1 MINEAIAQ
9 SDPEMAEVLERELD
23 RQQHTLVL
31 IPSENYA
38 STAVLMATG
47 CIMTNKYAEG
57 SPGKR
62 YYNGCELV
70 DRAESLAIERA
81 KQLFGCDHVNVQPLT
96 GAVANMAA
104 YDALLQ
110 DGDTVLAMEL
120 NHGGHLTHG
129 HPLNFSGRR
138 YNCISYGVARD
149 TETIDYDQLRALAQ
163 EHKPKLIVA
172 GASAYP
178 RVIDFPRFR
187 EIADEVGAYFMA
199 DIAHIAGLIVADE
212 HPSPIPYCDV
222 VTSTTHKTLR
232 GPRAAIIM
240 CRQEHAQAVDRAVFP
255 GIQSGPQMHMVAAKA
270 VAFKEALSPEFRAY
284 QHQIVLNAK
293 AMAKSLMAQGFRL
306 VSGGT
311 DNHLML
317 VDLSDKN
324 ITGRDGADRL
334 EQAGICVNKN
344 LIPFDTRSPMVT
356 SGIRPGTPAVTT
368 RGMKEPEM
376 QLIGEWMARVLT
388 VGSDAFVVAEVR
400 ERVRELCEGFP
411 VYREL

>member
-1 MINEAIAQ
+1 
-9 SDPEMAEVLERELD
+9 
-23 RQQHTLVL
+23 
-31 IPSENYA
+31 
-38 STAVLMATG
+38 
-47 CIMTNKYAEG
+47 
-57 SPGKR
+57 
-62 YYNGCELV
+62 
-70 DRAESLAIERA
+70 
-81 KQLFGCDHVNVQPLT
+81 
-96 GAVANMAA
+96 
-104 YDALLQ
+104 
-110 DGDTVLAMEL
+110 VLAMGL

>member
-1 MINEAIAQ
+1 MW
-9 SDPEMAEVLERELD
+9 R
-23 RQQHTLVL
+23 
-31 IPSENYA
+31 
-38 STAVLMATG
+38 
-47 CIMTNKYAEG
+47 
-57 SPGKR
+57 GKR

-70 DRAESLAIERA
+70 DRAESLAIDRA

-104 YDALLQ
+104 YDALLDQ
-110 DGDTVLAMEL
+110 GDTVLAMEL

-129 HPLNFSGRR
+129 HPLNFSGRW
-138 YNCISYGVARD
+138 YNCIWYGVRRD
-149 TETIDYDQLRALAQ
+149 TEAIDYDQLRSLAN

-178 RVIDFPRFR
+178 RIIDFERFR
-187 EIADEVGAYFMA
+187 EIADEVGAYFMG
-199 DIAHIAGLIVADE
+199 DIAHIAGLIVAGE
-212 HPSPIPYCDV
+212 HPDPVPHCDI
-222 VTSTTHKTLR
+222 VTTTTHKTLR

-240 CRQEHAQAVDRAVFP
+240 CREEHAQAVDRAVFP
-255 GIQSGPQMHMVAAKA
+255 GIQSGPQMHVVAAKA
-270 VAFKEALSPEFRAY
+270 VAFHEALSPDFNEY
-284 QHQIVLNAK
+284 QRQIVLNAK
-293 AMAKSLMAQGFRL
+293 ALAQSLLDRGFRL

-317 VDLSDKN
+317 VDLSDKD

-344 LIPFDTRSPMVT
+344 LIPFDTQSPVVT

-376 QLIGEWMARVLT
+376 AHIGELMAEALAAGDDSFVL
-388 VGSDAFVVAEVR
+388 AEVR
-400 ERVRELCEGFP
+400 EKVRELCERFP
-411 VYREL
+411 IYADL